1 MKWLLQKSPRSVTLS
16 MRNPQQQHNDTLS
29 GDAADGQLTAL
40 GIEQHGNND
49 RLSTRWR
56 EVISIADVAKL
67 FSLGSPTR
75 KGATMKT
82 QVRTLAAALAIAV
95 PIAIVSTAESSAA
108 PINGTSIKAAVPT
121 GTTDVRYRRSHPFP
135 QHWDYP
141 AYYSSWG
148 YPAYSSYWGYP
159 TDESYDAAYG
169 YGYYRSRCLPGP
181 RVGAFAT
188 APWTDTPTCP
198 PY

>member
-1 MKWLLQKSPRSVTLS
+1 
-16 MRNPQQQHNDTLS
+16 
-29 GDAADGQLTAL
+29 
-40 GIEQHGNND
+40 
-49 RLSTRWR
+49 
-56 EVISIADVAKL
+56 
-67 FSLGSPTR
+67 
-75 KGATMKT
+75 MKT
-82 QVRTLAAALAIAV
+82 QVRGLAAALAIAV

-121 GTTDVRYRRSHPFP
+121 GTTDVRYRVRRSPPYH
-135 QHWDYP
+135 QHWGYP

-148 YPAYSSYWGYP
+148 YPADSSYWGYP

-169 YGYYRSRCLPGP
+169 YGYYRSGCLPGP